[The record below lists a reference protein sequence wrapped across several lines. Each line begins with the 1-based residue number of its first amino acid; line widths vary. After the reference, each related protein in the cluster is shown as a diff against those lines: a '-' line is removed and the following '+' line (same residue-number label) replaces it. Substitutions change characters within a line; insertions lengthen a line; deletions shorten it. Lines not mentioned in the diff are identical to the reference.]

1 MSQAQAVVFVPDP
14 PQSLETMPEK
24 RPVFTLSAGRVR
36 STTSNN
42 NTSLRFY
49 GRVVY

>member
-1 MSQAQAVVFVPDP
+1 MSQAQAVVFV
-14 PQSLETMPEK
+14 PEK